1 MKSLKEILKTIVG
14 GKDQKENIQMPQIT
28 AISEQEMKEMVMA
41 KMNDEEEQMREPS
54 SHLLGLFTAVEEEK
68 IAELT
73 HAFLVLQEYTK
84 NKKPA
89 ERKPIDFYISTYGGS
104 ADDMFALYDVMRI
117 TKEDLTIRTVG
128 LGKVMSAGV
137 LLLAA
142 GTTGE
147 RKIAKNCRIMIHS
160 VIGGNHGSLHNMMN
174 EMEAIEQL
182 QQMFIDCLV
191 EETNMTKA
199 QLKKMLDRKVNV
211 YLSAEEA
218 VELGIADIII

>member
-1 MKSLKEILKTIVG
+1 MIERIKE
-14 GKDQKENIQMPQIT
+14 
-28 AISEQEMKEMVMA
+28 AISTFVTGK
-41 KMNDEEEQMREPS
+41 EEEKEEPKLVIIDPATLQAVAAEEEPDS
-54 SHLLGLFTAVEEEK
+54 YLFGLFAEVVEDK
-68 IAELT
+68 IAELV
-73 HAFLVLQEYTK
+73 HALLVVTEEI
-84 NKKPA
+84 KKK
-89 ERKPIDFYISTYGGS
+89 EKEEDKKPIDLYLSTYGGS
-104 ADDMFALYDVMRI
+104 ADDMFALYDVMRLVR
-117 TKEDLTIRTVG
+117 KDVVLRTIG

-142 GTTGE
+142 GTKGE

-160 VIGGNHGSLHNMMN
+160 VVGGNQGDLHNMLN

-191 EETNMTKA
+191 SETKMTKSR
-199 QLKKMLDRKVNV
+199 LKKILDRKVNV